1 MLCLCSLPKLPRS
14 CLLLPAP
21 FSAAACVRLPLC
33 RLPSATGRGCSLLT
47 AHRHL
52 HGWAVWSVTYR
63 SARPASAFSAPAACI
78 PGTRTSHTR
87 AARARIS
94 MVDIESFSG
103 TCSVAQAGA
112 HRSLYARQTP
122 FLCAAPPAGHA
133 SLVCQRSN
141 ALRWRRVSSCWH
153 QQHALVLLIAS
164 SESTDCRM
172 FSCNM
177 DSCLP
182 TPCTAVQSPGPR
194 VGSLDTSTC
203 AQPAAPGLSASDA
216 SISPV

>member
-1 MLCLCSLPKLPRS
+1 MYHTVYGGIESSWNITGPAPATIQQAVTGSSDVLSVFSFKVALS
-14 CLLLPAP
+14 CLLVPAP

-33 RLPSATGRGCSLLT
+33 RLPSAAARRGCSLLT

-52 HGWAVWSVTYR
+52 HGWAVWSVTYC

-94 MVDIESFSG
+94 MVDKESFSG

-112 HRSLYARQTP
+112 RRSLYARQIP
-122 FLCAAPPAGHA
+122 SLCAAPPARHA

-141 ALRWRRVSSCWH
+141 AFAGEEYPLVGISSM
-153 QQHALVLLIAS
+153 LL
-164 SESTDCRM
+164 
-172 FSCNM
+172 SC
-177 DSCLP
+177 
-182 TPCTAVQSPGPR
+182 
-194 VGSLDTSTC
+194 
-203 AQPAAPGLSASDA
+203 
-216 SISPV
+216 